1 MHAVDRKYL
10 LDHIKS
16 LIIRHGRVSRIW
28 LYIMVMA
35 IWINTCDIEK
45 DIHRIKHQLQQ
56 EEVK

>member
-16 LIIRHGRVSRIW
+16 LIIKHGRVGRYG
-28 LYIMVMA
+28 LYIMIIA
-35 IWINTCDIEK
+35 IWINTCNIKK
-45 DIHRIKHQLQQ
+45 DIHRIEHQLQQ